1 MSPVVP
7 LLEARGLTRNKPGG
21 GFLLDDI
28 HLAIGPSE
36 RVAIVGPS
44 GAGKTLLL
52 RALAMLDAIDAGELL
67 WRGQSV
73 ACGETPAFRAQV
85 IYLNQRPAILEGTV
99 EDNLRLPF
107 SLAVH
112 RERRFDRDRA
122 IHGLEQ
128 FGRGAEFLQKRD
140 RELSGG
146 ESQIVALL
154 RVLQLEPTVLLL
166 DEPTSALDPETV
178 LIAERLVDE
187 WRGGERSAVWVSHDA
202 EQGKRVAGRIVGV
215 DRGRVNGGGAG

>member
-1 MSPVVP
+1 
-7 LLEARGLTRNKPGG
+7 
-21 GFLLDDI
+21 
-28 HLAIGPSE
+28 
-36 RVAIVGPS
+36 
-44 GAGKTLLL
+44 
-52 RALAMLDAIDAGELL
+52 MLDAIDAGELL

-107 SLAVH
+107 SLAVQ

-140 RELSGG
+140 R
-146 ESQIVALL
+146 AL
-154 RVLQLEPTVLLL
+154 R
-166 DEPTSALDPETV
+166 
-178 LIAERLVDE
+178 R
-187 WRGGERSAVWVSHDA
+187 
-202 EQGKRVAGRIVGV
+202 
-215 DRGRVNGGGAG
+215 